1 MSVTAPQRPVPAG
14 ATRRQPFLTATTT
27 PDATL
32 VTLAAAGDERAFE
45 LLFQR
50 HRTDV
55 LAYAT
60 RMLRDHGRAEDV
72 VQDVFVSAMRAI
84 VGATPEQQP
93 KHVRAWLREIARRAC
108 IDQWRGSTRRGEVS
122 LDAPERLRPA
132 DAHRLSDDD
141 SLARTTDGREAVA
154 TLRLAFDDLPE
165 LQHAVLVQR
174 ELEGRSIAEIAS
186 RLEVTPTVVE
196 GQLARG
202 RRALGQAYRELE
214 SGQRCIA
221 VRALCD
227 ASLGGRLGVRDRHRI
242 GRHVHGCDGCRRYAH
257 ESGVDSRLIDR
268 SVLSRASLL
277 LPFPL
282 LRRLSIEQSGAGEA
296 AGGVLGAKVL
306 VGAAVLAAGSGG
318 AYVARVAPAPKSA
331 PTPSAV
337 PAAGDA
343 GLRIGPDGGAY
354 VRIALRDGGT
364 ARLRVPT
371 TDPSAALSGFSLFR
385 APDATPTTPQ
395 AGPSGGPIA
404 PKGQAPGA
412 DDGGL
417 TPVPVLPGTPD
428 ATAPSTPTPNSP
440 VPPRGSAAPTHDA
453 PLVPATPGAVNAPS
467 ADDTPVQS
475 TGSAPERRSDTS
487 ADDRTTSAAA
497 DDVPP
502 APAPSP
508 VSADDAPPADVA
520 GPADTAAPADVTADA
535 PAVADPAP
543 VADTAA
549 DPAPAATDQTDAP
562 DGGAVGG
569 E

>member
-1 MSVTAPQRPVPAG
+1 MSVTAPQRPASAG
-14 ATRRQPFLTATTT
+14 ATRRHPFLTATTT
-27 PDATL
+27 PDASL

-45 LLFQR
+45 ILFQR

-84 VGATPEQQP
+84 VGAAPEQQP

-174 ELEGRSIAEIAS
+174 ELEGRSIAEIAA

-214 SGQRCIA
+214 SGQRCVA

-227 ASLGGRLGVRDRHRI
+227 ASLGGRLGVRDRHRV
-242 GRHVHGCDGCRRYAH
+242 GRHVQGCDTCRRYAH
-257 ESGVDSRLIDR
+257 ESGVDSRLVDR
-268 SVLSRASLL
+268 TVLSRASLL

-282 LRRLSIEQSGAGEA
+282 LRRLSIEHSGAGEA

-318 AYVARVAPAPKSA
+318 AYVARVAPSPKPAPA
-331 PTPSAV
+331 PTDV
-337 PAAGDA
+337 PTPAEAA
-343 GLRIGPDGGAY
+343 GLRIGPDGRAF
-354 VRIALRDGGT
+354 VKIALPDGGT
-364 ARLRVPT
+364 AKVTLPGASPV
-371 TDPSAALSGFSLFR
+371 AALGGFSMLP
-385 APDATPTTPQ
+385 APAAAPAAGVRQPAPTRD
-395 AGPSGGPIA
+395 PIA
-404 PKGQAPGA
+404 PKAQAP
-412 DDGGL
+412 DDDAPATTL
-417 TPVPVLPGTPD
+417 PVLPEIPKSQSP
-428 ATAPSTPTPNSP
+428 ATATPNTTP
-440 VPPRGSAAPTHDA
+440 PPRGSGTPTRDTAP
-453 PLVPATPGAVNAPS
+453 VPVTPGAVNAPS
-467 ADDTPVQS
+467 ADDVPS
-475 TGSAPERRSDTS
+475 GAAPDRRSDTS
-487 ADDRTTSAAA
+487 AD
-497 DDVPP
+497 
-502 APAPSP
+502 
-508 VSADDAPPADVA
+508 
-520 GPADTAAPADVTADA
+520 
-535 PAVADPAP
+535 
-543 VADTAA
+543 
-549 DPAPAATDQTDAP
+549 
-562 DGGAVGG
+562 
-569 E
+569 